1 VLQLDIA
8 GDARGGDLR
17 RILGG
22 LALVEKD
29 QDEAGFASTGKFHD
43 SFGGLPE

>member
-1 VLQLDIA
+1 VLQLEVT
-8 GDARGGDLR
+8 GDARGGDLG

-29 QDEAGFASTGKFHD
+29 QEEAGFGPAGKSHGR
-43 SFGGLPE
+43 FGGLPE